1 MTTVADAG
9 TMDAPLENYIG
20 YRARVGVV
28 IPSTNTAV
36 EYDLGKISLPGV
48 TWHPGRFF
56 VESPALDTDDAF
68 LAFLEFIRTVIP
80 IAVRDLLTCAPTA
93 VMLGMS
99 AETFWRGLAGNE
111 EFIRRVKEQIGDIPL
126 TTGAAA
132 CVDALHTFGARRL
145 GVLTPYQPIGDEN
158 VRAFF
163 GDMDFDVRK
172 IVGLRCA
179 TATSI
184 AHTPRTEVFEAV
196 RELEAA
202 GVDAIVQVGTNLSAV
217 DIFPTLEHQ
226 LGKPVIPI
234 NIANAW
240 HTLRTLGIQDQIAGM
255 GLLFEEH

>member
-9 TMDAPLENYIG
+9 TVDGRLENYIG
-20 YRARVGVV
+20 YRARIGVV

-36 EYDLGKISLPGV
+36 EYDLGKIAVPGV

-68 LAFLEFIRTVIP
+68 LVFLELIRAEIP
-80 IAVRDLLTCAPTA
+80 VAVRDLLTCEPTC
-93 VMLGMS
+93 VMMGMS
-99 AETFWRGLAGNE
+99 AETFWGGLAGNE
-111 EFIRRVKEQIGDIPL
+111 EFIRRVKEQIGEIPL
-126 TTGAAA
+126 TTGATA
-132 CVDALHTFGARRL
+132 CVDALNTLGSRRL

-158 VRAFF
+158 VHAFF
-163 GDMDFDVRK
+163 TDMGFEVRK
-172 IVGLRCA
+172 IVGLKCA

-184 AHTPRTEVFEAV
+184 AHTPRSDVFAAV
-196 RELEAA
+196 RELDAA

-217 DIFPTLEHQ
+217 DIFPTLERQ

-234 NIANAW
+234 NVANAW
-240 HTLRTLGIQDQIAGM
+240 HTLRTLGIQDQMSGM